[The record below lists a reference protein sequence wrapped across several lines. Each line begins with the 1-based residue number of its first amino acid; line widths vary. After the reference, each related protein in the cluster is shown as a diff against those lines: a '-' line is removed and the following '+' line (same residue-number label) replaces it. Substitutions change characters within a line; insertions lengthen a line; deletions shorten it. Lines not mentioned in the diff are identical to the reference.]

1 METAQT
7 LYLNLF
13 GEEKIHVL
21 KELLHACVD
30 EICGRPG
37 PTYHKFVNSMDWSKE
52 EYEETYKLI
61 STLLRH
67 PASLYLTEEKMPQEY
82 HELPEQIQQNI
93 LSCLKVRREQLTD
106 ALLMECSKEK
116 HETVID
122 FDWRLKLIMGS
133 SKLASLREPLLQLDL
148 ILEHKNSKRILDFE
162 LNKDEL
168 DTFINTMEGIV
179 LECKQNN

>member
-13 GEEKIHVL
+13 SEDKIHVL

-30 EICGRPG
+30 EICGRSG
-37 PTYHKFVNSMDWSKE
+37 PTYHKFVNSMDWSRE

-61 STLLRH
+61 SMLLRN
-67 PASLYLTEEKMPQEY
+67 PASLYLMEEKMPQEY
-82 HELPEQIQQNI
+82 HELPEQIQQSI

-106 ALLMECSKEK
+106 ALLREHSKEK
-116 HETVID
+116 HDTVTD
-122 FDWRLKLIMGS
+122 FDWRLKLVMGS
-133 SKLASLREPLLQLDL
+133 SKLASLREPLLQIDL
-148 ILEHKNSKRILDFE
+148 IVENKESKHVLGLE

-168 DTFINTMEGIV
+168 DTFINAMESIV
-179 LECKQNN
+179 Q

>member
-1 METAQT
+1 METTQT

-13 GEEKIHVL
+13 GEDKIPVL

-37 PTYHKFVNSMDWSKE
+37 PTYHKFVNRMDWSKE

-61 STLLRH
+61 SNLLRN
-67 PASLYLTEEKMPQEY
+67 PASLYITEEKMPQEY
-82 HELPEQIQQNI
+82 HELPEHIQQNI
-93 LSCLKVRREQLTD
+93 LLCLKLRREQLTD
-106 ALLMECSKEK
+106 ALLKEFSKEK
-116 HETVID
+116 YETVID
-122 FDWRLKLIMGS
+122 FDWKLKLVMGS

-148 ILEHKNSKRILDFE
+148 MLESKNSKRILDME

-168 DTFINTMEGIV
+168 DTFISTMESIV
-179 LECKQNN
+179 Q

>member
-1 METAQT
+1 MMETSRT

-13 GEEKIHVL
+13 SEDKIHVL

-37 PTYHKFVNSMDWSKE
+37 PSYHKFANSMDWSKG
-52 EYEETYKLI
+52 EYEETYKLV
-61 STLLRH
+61 SMLLKN

-82 HELPEQIQQNI
+82 HELPEHVQQNI
-93 LSCLKVRREQLTD
+93 LTCLKVRREQLTD
-106 ALLMECSKEK
+106 ALLKEYSKEK
-116 HETVID
+116 GETVID
-122 FDWRLKLIMGS
+122 FDWRLKLVMGS

-148 ILEHKNSKRILDFE
+148 VVENKESTRILGLE

-168 DTFINTMEGIV
+168 DMFINAMESIV
-179 LECKQNN
+179 Q

>member
-1 METAQT
+1 METSQT

-13 GEEKIHVL
+13 SEDKIHVL

-52 EYEETYKLI
+52 EYEETYKFI
-61 STLLRH
+61 SVLLRN

-106 ALLMECSKEK
+106 ALLKEYAKEK
-116 HETVID
+116 HETVTD
-122 FDWRLKLIMGS
+122 FDWRLKLVMGS

-148 ILEHKNSKRILDFE
+148 IVEDKDSKRILGLE

-168 DTFINTMEGIV
+168 DTLISAVESIV
-179 LECKQNN
+179 Q

>member
-1 METAQT
+1 METAQS

-13 GEEKIHVL
+13 GEDKVHVL

-37 PTYHKFVNSMDWSKE
+37 PSYYRFANSIDWSKA

-61 STLLRH
+61 SMLLRN
-67 PASLYLTEEKMPQEY
+67 PACLYLSEEKMPQEY
-82 HELPEQIQQNI
+82 HELPEHIQETI
-93 LSCLKVRREQLTD
+93 LTCLRVRREQLTD
-106 ALLMECSKEK
+106 ALLKEYSKEK
-116 HETVID
+116 CDTLTD
-122 FDWRLKLIMGS
+122 FDWRLKLVMGS

-148 ILEHKNSKRILDFE
+148 MVENKETKRMLGLE

-168 DTFINTMEGIV
+168 ETFINAMETIV
-179 LECKQNN
+179 Q